1 LAEANPRQLQ
11 EKNPQEIPETLCL
24 TAPAVLPKTY
34 DENGVVERTP
44 LDDFIDRYYHEPVL
58 MVREVFGKEP
68 MPYQIDAMGAVARGE
83 RAISMRS
90 GHGVGKTTTL
100 SWIIIWFMLTRFPQK
115 TVCTAPTTGQLY
127 DALMAETRGWIQELP
142 EALQVL
148 FEVKA
153 EGIELRASPD
163 KSFVSFRTSRP
174 ETPEALAG
182 IHSDNVL
189 LIADEASGIAEQVF
203 VAARGSMSGHNAT
216 TILAG
221 NPVRSQGLFFDTHRK
236 PETMKRWYRIHVS
249 CLDTPL
255 VAKVYAQEMAEQYG
269 EDSNV
274 YRVRVLGEFPLAD
287 DDTVIPLEL
296 ADAALN
302 RDVKPID
309 VKPIWGLDVARFG
322 NDRTSL
328 AKRKGNV
335 LLEKVRSWR
344 NLDTMETVGR
354 VKVEYDATPDKE
366 KPLYICVDVIGLG
379 AGVVDRLRELGL
391 PVRGINVSESPAL
404 TEQYKNLRAELWHGK
419 ARPWFL
425 KRDCN
430 LAGDTDLSGELTKVR
445 YKITSNGKIQIESK
459 EEMKKRGQPSP
470 DPGDAFV
477 LTFAA
482 DASTAMGGND
492 KHRDWKKPLKRALG
506 LV

>member
-1 LAEANPRQLQ
+1 
-11 EKNPQEIPETLCL
+11 
-24 TAPAVLPKTY
+24 
-34 DENGVVERTP
+34 
-44 LDDFIDRYYHEPVL
+44 

-68 MPYQIDAMGAVARGE
+68 MPYQIEVMEQAASGTRQ
-83 RAISMRS
+83 ISIRS
-90 GHGVGKTTTL
+90 GHGVGKTATL
-100 SWIIIWFMLTRFPQK
+100 AWLIVWFMLTRYPQK

-142 EALQVL
+142 EQLQLL
-148 FEVKA
+148 FDVGA
-153 EGIELRASPD
+153 ESIELKSAPD

-174 ETPEALAG
+174 ETPEALQG
-182 IHSDNVL
+182 VHSDNVL
-189 LIADEASGIAEQVF
+189 LIVDEASGIHEKVF
-203 VAARGSMSGHNAT
+203 EAARGSMSGHSAI

-221 NPVRSQGLFFDTHRK
+221 NPVRGSGLFFDTHRK
-236 PETMKRWYRIHVS
+236 PEVMKRWYRIHVS

-255 VAKVYAQEMAEQYG
+255 VSKNYAQEMAEQYG
-269 EDSNV
+269 EESNV
-274 YRVRVLGEFPLAD
+274 YRVRVLGDFPAAD

-296 ADAALN
+296 AEAALN

-309 VKPIWGLDVARFG
+309 AKSIWGLDVARFG

-335 LLEKVRSWR
+335 LQEKVKSWR
-344 NLDTMETVGR
+344 NLDTMEVTGR
-354 VKVEYDATPDKE
+354 LKMEYDTTPE
-366 KPLYICVDVIGLG
+366 AERPIVICVDVIGLG
-379 AGVVDRLRELGL
+379 AGVVDRGRELGL
-391 PVRGINVSESPAL
+391 PIRGINVSESPAL
-404 TEQYKNLRAELWHGK
+404 TDQYKNLRAELWHGK

-425 KRDCN
+425 NRDCN
-430 LAGDTDLSGELTKVR
+430 LAGDQDLSGELTKVR

-482 DASTAMGGND
+482 DATTALGTE
-492 KHRDWKKPLKRALG
+492 KQRDWKKPLKRALG
-506 LV
+506 IV